1 MDQREQEQRPVRRE
15 YGSSAAADSI
25 GQARRVIDQL
35 EARINDARRVPMSKT
50 LSIVDAGELID
61 LIGQLRIVLPHTV
74 VQAQAILEQQKQI
87 LGEAKAEADR
97 TADKADE
104 IYTTT
109 VEKAKQFE
117 QEVKADADAYDKQI
131 RQKAQ
136 EDSNAIIEDAN
147 TRANQIIFSAQ
158 QQSQKLVDDNEITRR
173 AQAYA
178 VETRE
183 RAEKDADSIYNQAC
197 AQVDKMLSGA
207 AAALSRSASELAA
220 LRDSLLTQGSARQQ
234 DRYRLEAIPMNEKN
248 TLYIVV
254 PCYKEQEVLPETSRR
269 LREKMRQLMDEGK
282 ISRRSRVMFVNAGSS
297 DNTWAIISEL
307 HEKDPEMF
315 SGVNLSRNRG
325 HQNALLAGLLTAVND
340 ADMIVSMDADLQDD
354 INAVDEMVD
363 DYHKGYD
370 VVYGVRS
377 KRETDTFFKRFTAEG
392 FYKVMKALGVDIVFN
407 HADYRL
413 MSRRA
418 VEGLAQFTEV
428 NLFLRGIV
436 PQIGYKWTTVTYER
450 AERFAGESKYPLKKM
465 IAFAADG
472 ITSFSVKPIRLV
484 FSTGVVV
491 FIVSLIMLIYALV
504 AKLAGHT
511 SVGWTSLM
519 GSIWLIGGIQL
530 LGLGVVGEYIGKIYN
545 ETKRRPRF
553 IIESVLNKA
562 DNE

>member
-1 MDQREQEQRPVRRE
+1 MDNQRRYRRPNSDVKEDKMDQREQEQRPVRRE
-15 YGSSAAADSI
+15 YGSSTAADSI

-220 LRDSLLTQGSARQQ
+220 LRDSLLTQGNARQQ
-234 DRYRLEAIPMNEKN
+234 DR
-248 TLYIVV
+248 
-254 PCYKEQEVLPETSRR
+254 
-269 LREKMRQLMDEGK
+269 
-282 ISRRSRVMFVNAGSS
+282 
-297 DNTWAIISEL
+297 
-307 HEKDPEMF
+307 
-315 SGVNLSRNRG
+315 
-325 HQNALLAGLLTAVND
+325 
-340 ADMIVSMDADLQDD
+340 
-354 INAVDEMVD
+354 
-363 DYHKGYD
+363 
-370 VVYGVRS
+370 
-377 KRETDTFFKRFTAEG
+377 
-392 FYKVMKALGVDIVFN
+392 
-407 HADYRL
+407 
-413 MSRRA
+413 
-418 VEGLAQFTEV
+418 
-428 NLFLRGIV
+428 
-436 PQIGYKWTTVTYER
+436 
-450 AERFAGESKYPLKKM
+450 
-465 IAFAADG
+465 
-472 ITSFSVKPIRLV
+472 
-484 FSTGVVV
+484 
-491 FIVSLIMLIYALV
+491 
-504 AKLAGHT
+504 
-511 SVGWTSLM
+511 
-519 GSIWLIGGIQL
+519 
-530 LGLGVVGEYIGKIYN
+530 
-545 ETKRRPRF
+545 
-553 IIESVLNKA
+553 
-562 DNE
+562 

>member
-87 LGEAKAEADR
+87 LGDAKAEADR

-136 EDSNAIIEDAN
+136 EDSSAIIEDAN

-220 LRDSLLTQGSARQQ
+220 LRDNLLTQGSAQQQ
-234 DRYRLEAIPMNEKN
+234 DR
-248 TLYIVV
+248 
-254 PCYKEQEVLPETSRR
+254 
-269 LREKMRQLMDEGK
+269 
-282 ISRRSRVMFVNAGSS
+282 
-297 DNTWAIISEL
+297 
-307 HEKDPEMF
+307 
-315 SGVNLSRNRG
+315 
-325 HQNALLAGLLTAVND
+325 
-340 ADMIVSMDADLQDD
+340 
-354 INAVDEMVD
+354 
-363 DYHKGYD
+363 
-370 VVYGVRS
+370 
-377 KRETDTFFKRFTAEG
+377 
-392 FYKVMKALGVDIVFN
+392 
-407 HADYRL
+407 
-413 MSRRA
+413 
-418 VEGLAQFTEV
+418 
-428 NLFLRGIV
+428 
-436 PQIGYKWTTVTYER
+436 
-450 AERFAGESKYPLKKM
+450 
-465 IAFAADG
+465 
-472 ITSFSVKPIRLV
+472 
-484 FSTGVVV
+484 
-491 FIVSLIMLIYALV
+491 
-504 AKLAGHT
+504 
-511 SVGWTSLM
+511 
-519 GSIWLIGGIQL
+519 
-530 LGLGVVGEYIGKIYN
+530 
-545 ETKRRPRF
+545 
-553 IIESVLNKA
+553 
-562 DNE
+562 

>member
-1 MDQREQEQRPVRRE
+1 MDNQRRYRRPNSDVKEDKMDQREQEQRPVRRE

-50 LSIVDAGELID
+50 LSIVDSGELID

-220 LRDSLLTQGSARQQ
+220 LRDSLLTQGSAQQQ
-234 DRYRLEAIPMNEKN
+234 DR
-248 TLYIVV
+248 
-254 PCYKEQEVLPETSRR
+254 
-269 LREKMRQLMDEGK
+269 
-282 ISRRSRVMFVNAGSS
+282 
-297 DNTWAIISEL
+297 
-307 HEKDPEMF
+307 
-315 SGVNLSRNRG
+315 
-325 HQNALLAGLLTAVND
+325 
-340 ADMIVSMDADLQDD
+340 
-354 INAVDEMVD
+354 
-363 DYHKGYD
+363 
-370 VVYGVRS
+370 
-377 KRETDTFFKRFTAEG
+377 
-392 FYKVMKALGVDIVFN
+392 
-407 HADYRL
+407 
-413 MSRRA
+413 
-418 VEGLAQFTEV
+418 
-428 NLFLRGIV
+428 
-436 PQIGYKWTTVTYER
+436 
-450 AERFAGESKYPLKKM
+450 
-465 IAFAADG
+465 
-472 ITSFSVKPIRLV
+472 
-484 FSTGVVV
+484 
-491 FIVSLIMLIYALV
+491 
-504 AKLAGHT
+504 
-511 SVGWTSLM
+511 
-519 GSIWLIGGIQL
+519 
-530 LGLGVVGEYIGKIYN
+530 
-545 ETKRRPRF
+545 
-553 IIESVLNKA
+553 
-562 DNE
+562 

>member
-1 MDQREQEQRPVRRE
+1 MDNQRRYRRPNSDVKEDKMDQREQEQRPVRRE

-50 LSIVDAGELID
+50 LSIVDTGELID

-87 LGEAKAEADR
+87 LGDAKAEADR

-197 AQVDKMLSGA
+197 VQVDKMLSGA

-220 LRDSLLTQGSARQQ
+220 LRDNLLTQGNNPQQ
-234 DRYRLEAIPMNEKN
+234 DR
-248 TLYIVV
+248 
-254 PCYKEQEVLPETSRR
+254 
-269 LREKMRQLMDEGK
+269 
-282 ISRRSRVMFVNAGSS
+282 
-297 DNTWAIISEL
+297 
-307 HEKDPEMF
+307 
-315 SGVNLSRNRG
+315 
-325 HQNALLAGLLTAVND
+325 
-340 ADMIVSMDADLQDD
+340 
-354 INAVDEMVD
+354 
-363 DYHKGYD
+363 
-370 VVYGVRS
+370 
-377 KRETDTFFKRFTAEG
+377 
-392 FYKVMKALGVDIVFN
+392 
-407 HADYRL
+407 
-413 MSRRA
+413 
-418 VEGLAQFTEV
+418 
-428 NLFLRGIV
+428 
-436 PQIGYKWTTVTYER
+436 
-450 AERFAGESKYPLKKM
+450 
-465 IAFAADG
+465 
-472 ITSFSVKPIRLV
+472 
-484 FSTGVVV
+484 
-491 FIVSLIMLIYALV
+491 
-504 AKLAGHT
+504 
-511 SVGWTSLM
+511 
-519 GSIWLIGGIQL
+519 
-530 LGLGVVGEYIGKIYN
+530 
-545 ETKRRPRF
+545 
-553 IIESVLNKA
+553 
-562 DNE
+562 

>member
-1 MDQREQEQRPVRRE
+1 MDNQRRYRRPNSDVKEDKMDQREQEQRPVRRE
-15 YGSSAAADSI
+15 YGSSTAADSI

-87 LGEAKAEADR
+87 LGDAKAEADR

-220 LRDSLLTQGSARQQ
+220 LRDNLLTQGNNPQQ
-234 DRYRLEAIPMNEKN
+234 DR
-248 TLYIVV
+248 
-254 PCYKEQEVLPETSRR
+254 
-269 LREKMRQLMDEGK
+269 
-282 ISRRSRVMFVNAGSS
+282 
-297 DNTWAIISEL
+297 
-307 HEKDPEMF
+307 
-315 SGVNLSRNRG
+315 
-325 HQNALLAGLLTAVND
+325 
-340 ADMIVSMDADLQDD
+340 
-354 INAVDEMVD
+354 
-363 DYHKGYD
+363 
-370 VVYGVRS
+370 
-377 KRETDTFFKRFTAEG
+377 
-392 FYKVMKALGVDIVFN
+392 
-407 HADYRL
+407 
-413 MSRRA
+413 
-418 VEGLAQFTEV
+418 
-428 NLFLRGIV
+428 
-436 PQIGYKWTTVTYER
+436 
-450 AERFAGESKYPLKKM
+450 
-465 IAFAADG
+465 
-472 ITSFSVKPIRLV
+472 
-484 FSTGVVV
+484 
-491 FIVSLIMLIYALV
+491 
-504 AKLAGHT
+504 
-511 SVGWTSLM
+511 
-519 GSIWLIGGIQL
+519 
-530 LGLGVVGEYIGKIYN
+530 
-545 ETKRRPRF
+545 
-553 IIESVLNKA
+553 
-562 DNE
+562 

>member
-1 MDQREQEQRPVRRE
+1 MDNQRRYRRPNSDVKEDKMDQREQEQRPVRRE

-87 LGEAKAEADR
+87 LGDAKAEADR

-220 LRDSLLTQGSARQQ
+220 LRDSLLTQGSTRQQ
-234 DRYRLEAIPMNEKN
+234 DR
-248 TLYIVV
+248 
-254 PCYKEQEVLPETSRR
+254 
-269 LREKMRQLMDEGK
+269 
-282 ISRRSRVMFVNAGSS
+282 
-297 DNTWAIISEL
+297 
-307 HEKDPEMF
+307 
-315 SGVNLSRNRG
+315 
-325 HQNALLAGLLTAVND
+325 
-340 ADMIVSMDADLQDD
+340 
-354 INAVDEMVD
+354 
-363 DYHKGYD
+363 
-370 VVYGVRS
+370 
-377 KRETDTFFKRFTAEG
+377 
-392 FYKVMKALGVDIVFN
+392 
-407 HADYRL
+407 
-413 MSRRA
+413 
-418 VEGLAQFTEV
+418 
-428 NLFLRGIV
+428 
-436 PQIGYKWTTVTYER
+436 
-450 AERFAGESKYPLKKM
+450 
-465 IAFAADG
+465 
-472 ITSFSVKPIRLV
+472 
-484 FSTGVVV
+484 
-491 FIVSLIMLIYALV
+491 
-504 AKLAGHT
+504 
-511 SVGWTSLM
+511 
-519 GSIWLIGGIQL
+519 
-530 LGLGVVGEYIGKIYN
+530 
-545 ETKRRPRF
+545 
-553 IIESVLNKA
+553 
-562 DNE
+562 

>member
-1 MDQREQEQRPVRRE
+1 MDQWEQEQRPVRRE
-15 YGSSAAADSI
+15 YGSSTAADSI

-131 RQKAQ
+131 R
-136 EDSNAIIEDAN
+136 
-147 TRANQIIFSAQ
+147 
-158 QQSQKLVDDNEITRR
+158 
-173 AQAYA
+173 
-178 VETRE
+178 
-183 RAEKDADSIYNQAC
+183 
-197 AQVDKMLSGA
+197 
-207 AAALSRSASELAA
+207 
-220 LRDSLLTQGSARQQ
+220 
-234 DRYRLEAIPMNEKN
+234 
-248 TLYIVV
+248 
-254 PCYKEQEVLPETSRR
+254 
-269 LREKMRQLMDEGK
+269 
-282 ISRRSRVMFVNAGSS
+282 
-297 DNTWAIISEL
+297 
-307 HEKDPEMF
+307 
-315 SGVNLSRNRG
+315 
-325 HQNALLAGLLTAVND
+325 
-340 ADMIVSMDADLQDD
+340 
-354 INAVDEMVD
+354 
-363 DYHKGYD
+363 
-370 VVYGVRS
+370 
-377 KRETDTFFKRFTAEG
+377 
-392 FYKVMKALGVDIVFN
+392 
-407 HADYRL
+407 
-413 MSRRA
+413 
-418 VEGLAQFTEV
+418 
-428 NLFLRGIV
+428 
-436 PQIGYKWTTVTYER
+436 
-450 AERFAGESKYPLKKM
+450 
-465 IAFAADG
+465 
-472 ITSFSVKPIRLV
+472 LV

>member
-1 MDQREQEQRPVRRE
+1 MDNQRRYRRPNSDVKEDKMDQREQEQRPVRRE
-15 YGSSAAADSI
+15 YGSSTAADSI

-197 AQVDKMLSGA
+197 VQVDKMLSGA

-220 LRDSLLTQGSARQQ
+220 LRDNLLTQGSAQQQ
-234 DRYRLEAIPMNEKN
+234 DR
-248 TLYIVV
+248 
-254 PCYKEQEVLPETSRR
+254 
-269 LREKMRQLMDEGK
+269 
-282 ISRRSRVMFVNAGSS
+282 
-297 DNTWAIISEL
+297 
-307 HEKDPEMF
+307 
-315 SGVNLSRNRG
+315 
-325 HQNALLAGLLTAVND
+325 
-340 ADMIVSMDADLQDD
+340 
-354 INAVDEMVD
+354 
-363 DYHKGYD
+363 
-370 VVYGVRS
+370 
-377 KRETDTFFKRFTAEG
+377 
-392 FYKVMKALGVDIVFN
+392 
-407 HADYRL
+407 
-413 MSRRA
+413 
-418 VEGLAQFTEV
+418 
-428 NLFLRGIV
+428 
-436 PQIGYKWTTVTYER
+436 
-450 AERFAGESKYPLKKM
+450 
-465 IAFAADG
+465 
-472 ITSFSVKPIRLV
+472 
-484 FSTGVVV
+484 
-491 FIVSLIMLIYALV
+491 
-504 AKLAGHT
+504 
-511 SVGWTSLM
+511 
-519 GSIWLIGGIQL
+519 
-530 LGLGVVGEYIGKIYN
+530 
-545 ETKRRPRF
+545 
-553 IIESVLNKA
+553 
-562 DNE
+562 

>member
-1 MDQREQEQRPVRRE
+1 MDNQRRYRRPNSDVKEDKMDQREQEQRPVRRE

-197 AQVDKMLSGA
+197 VQVDKMLSGA
-207 AAALSRSASELAA
+207 AAALSRSASERAA

-234 DRYRLEAIPMNEKN
+234 DR
-248 TLYIVV
+248 
-254 PCYKEQEVLPETSRR
+254 
-269 LREKMRQLMDEGK
+269 
-282 ISRRSRVMFVNAGSS
+282 
-297 DNTWAIISEL
+297 
-307 HEKDPEMF
+307 
-315 SGVNLSRNRG
+315 
-325 HQNALLAGLLTAVND
+325 
-340 ADMIVSMDADLQDD
+340 
-354 INAVDEMVD
+354 
-363 DYHKGYD
+363 
-370 VVYGVRS
+370 
-377 KRETDTFFKRFTAEG
+377 
-392 FYKVMKALGVDIVFN
+392 
-407 HADYRL
+407 
-413 MSRRA
+413 
-418 VEGLAQFTEV
+418 
-428 NLFLRGIV
+428 
-436 PQIGYKWTTVTYER
+436 
-450 AERFAGESKYPLKKM
+450 
-465 IAFAADG
+465 
-472 ITSFSVKPIRLV
+472 
-484 FSTGVVV
+484 
-491 FIVSLIMLIYALV
+491 
-504 AKLAGHT
+504 
-511 SVGWTSLM
+511 
-519 GSIWLIGGIQL
+519 
-530 LGLGVVGEYIGKIYN
+530 
-545 ETKRRPRF
+545 
-553 IIESVLNKA
+553 
-562 DNE
+562 

>member
-1 MDQREQEQRPVRRE
+1 MDNQRRYRRPNSDVKEDKMDQREQEQRPVRRE

-87 LGEAKAEADR
+87 LGDAKAEADR

-147 TRANQIIFSAQ
+147 TRANQIIFSAK

-220 LRDSLLTQGSARQQ
+220 LRDNLLTQGNNPQQ
-234 DRYRLEAIPMNEKN
+234 DR
-248 TLYIVV
+248 
-254 PCYKEQEVLPETSRR
+254 
-269 LREKMRQLMDEGK
+269 
-282 ISRRSRVMFVNAGSS
+282 
-297 DNTWAIISEL
+297 
-307 HEKDPEMF
+307 
-315 SGVNLSRNRG
+315 
-325 HQNALLAGLLTAVND
+325 
-340 ADMIVSMDADLQDD
+340 
-354 INAVDEMVD
+354 
-363 DYHKGYD
+363 
-370 VVYGVRS
+370 
-377 KRETDTFFKRFTAEG
+377 
-392 FYKVMKALGVDIVFN
+392 
-407 HADYRL
+407 
-413 MSRRA
+413 
-418 VEGLAQFTEV
+418 
-428 NLFLRGIV
+428 
-436 PQIGYKWTTVTYER
+436 
-450 AERFAGESKYPLKKM
+450 
-465 IAFAADG
+465 
-472 ITSFSVKPIRLV
+472 
-484 FSTGVVV
+484 
-491 FIVSLIMLIYALV
+491 
-504 AKLAGHT
+504 
-511 SVGWTSLM
+511 
-519 GSIWLIGGIQL
+519 
-530 LGLGVVGEYIGKIYN
+530 
-545 ETKRRPRF
+545 
-553 IIESVLNKA
+553 
-562 DNE
+562 

>member
-1 MDQREQEQRPVRRE
+1 MDNQRRYRRPNSDVKEDKVDQREQEQRPVRRE

-234 DRYRLEAIPMNEKN
+234 DR
-248 TLYIVV
+248 
-254 PCYKEQEVLPETSRR
+254 
-269 LREKMRQLMDEGK
+269 
-282 ISRRSRVMFVNAGSS
+282 
-297 DNTWAIISEL
+297 
-307 HEKDPEMF
+307 
-315 SGVNLSRNRG
+315 
-325 HQNALLAGLLTAVND
+325 
-340 ADMIVSMDADLQDD
+340 
-354 INAVDEMVD
+354 
-363 DYHKGYD
+363 
-370 VVYGVRS
+370 
-377 KRETDTFFKRFTAEG
+377 
-392 FYKVMKALGVDIVFN
+392 
-407 HADYRL
+407 
-413 MSRRA
+413 
-418 VEGLAQFTEV
+418 
-428 NLFLRGIV
+428 
-436 PQIGYKWTTVTYER
+436 
-450 AERFAGESKYPLKKM
+450 
-465 IAFAADG
+465 
-472 ITSFSVKPIRLV
+472 
-484 FSTGVVV
+484 
-491 FIVSLIMLIYALV
+491 
-504 AKLAGHT
+504 
-511 SVGWTSLM
+511 
-519 GSIWLIGGIQL
+519 
-530 LGLGVVGEYIGKIYN
+530 
-545 ETKRRPRF
+545 
-553 IIESVLNKA
+553 
-562 DNE
+562 